1 MIVVDVVVPA
11 YRCAPYLRE
20 ALDSALAQQD
30 ADVRVTVV
38 DDASDDDVAGVVTAL
53 GDPRV
58 RYLRRDVQ
66 GGISAARND
75 GLRLADRPW
84 LAFLDGDDIWPA
96 GRTRALHEAAA
107 PLPGAIAVGLVQAFG
122 TTTRL
127 RIDPEPARAYVAGGI
142 LLRRD
147 DAATVGDFDEALRSG
162 EFIDWM
168 SRARTA
174 GLIDVH
180 VDAIVLHRRVHEAS
194 TTATRR
200 DLRADY
206 LDAVRAHLAR
216 RPSTGGAE
224 GSA

>member
-20 ALDSALAQQD
+20 ALDSALAQEG

-38 DDASDDDVAGVVTAL
+38 DDASDDDVAGVVAQL
-53 GDPRV
+53 DDSRV
-58 RYLRRDVQ
+58 RYLRREVQ

-96 GRTRALHEAAA
+96 SRTRTLHEALAA
-107 PLPGAIAVGLVQAFG
+107 EPGAVAVGMVQAFG
-122 TTTRL
+122 ETTRL
-127 RIDPEPARAYVAGGI
+127 RIDPEPARAYVAGGV

-147 DAATVGDFDEALRSG
+147 DAARVGEFDEALRSG

-168 SRARTA
+168 SRARAA
-174 GLIDVH
+174 GLREVP
-180 VDAIVLHRRVHEAS
+180 VDDIVLSRRVHEAS
-194 TTATRR
+194 TTASRR

-216 RPSTGGAE
+216 RPVLGGE
-224 GSA
+224 GESR

>member
-11 YRCAPYLRE
+11 YRCAPFLRE

-38 DDASDDDVAGVVTAL
+38 DDASDDDVAGVVAEL
-53 GDPRV
+53 DDARV

-84 LAFLDGDDIWPA
+84 LAFLDGDDVWPV
-96 GRTRALHEAAA
+96 GRTRALHEAADL
-107 PLPGAIAVGLVQAFG
+107 LPRAIAVGLVQAFG

-127 RIDPEPARAYVAGGI
+127 RIDPDPARAYVAGGI

-147 DAATVGDFDEALRSG
+147 DAAMVGEFDETLRSG

-168 SRARTA
+168 SRARAA
-174 GLIDVH
+174 GLIDVL
-180 VDAIVLHRRVHEAS
+180 VDEIVLRRRVHEAS
-194 TTATRR
+194 TTASRR

-216 RPSTGGAE
+216 RPTAGGAQE
-224 GSA
+224 PA

>member
-1 MIVVDVVVPA
+1 VILLDVVVPA

-20 ALDSALAQQD
+20 ALDSALAQEG
-30 ADVRVTVV
+30 AEVRVTVV
-38 DDASDDDVAGVVTAL
+38 DDASDDDVAGVVAEL
-53 GDPRV
+53 DDARV
-58 RYLRRDVQ
+58 RYVRRDVQ

-84 LAFLDGDDIWPA
+84 LAFLDGDG
-96 GRTRALHEAAA
+96 GRRSHPRLHGR
-107 PLPGAIAVGLVQAFG
+107 PHSPRHRVGLVHVRATPVAHRPQGPAPPWPAASRAR
-122 TTTRL
+122 TT
-127 RIDPEPARAYVAGGI
+127 
-142 LLRRD
+142 
-147 DAATVGDFDEALRSG
+147 ALRSG

-224 GSA
+224 DSA